1 MNNRDR
7 KRHEQRKA
15 RRAAAGVR
23 PWDTEPDLQNTRMLV
38 LPIDAGPQ
46 VRRIEIDTTDP
57 IDAVVRWG
65 RRALLEAAPV
75 ECLRVVTVTN
85 WDNDERELLEI
96 PEAREYARRLWAE
109 GRPLLRLLSE
119 SMWSPV
125 PDDSYGLPPEVLS
138 AFGLGWL
145 DVYLLGFCDVA
156 DSQPVETE
164 TGTVY
169 RVGMVGM
176 GPERRESLRAELLEV
191 TDNNPAGVGFDA
203 VRERAHLAQAHTETL
218 YKSADELVQ
227 AGQLDHVLVIVSA
240 LDLVGRD
247 LIVRLVGQEQARQH
261 LERCRADDLHP
272 AAVFHCPRS
281 LAIEGIRT
289 FAPQAAA
296 TIGEQIPPGEF
307 WTLTVAGGGTQV
319 GRIRNTEGTT

>member
-1 MNNRDR
+1 MNPRDW

-15 RRAAAGVR
+15 RRAAAAGR
-23 PWDTEPDLQNTRMLV
+23 SWDTEPELRNTRMLV
-38 LPIDAGPQ
+38 LPINDGPQ

-57 IDAVVRWG
+57 IEAVVRWG

-75 ECLRVVTVTN
+75 ECLRVVSVKN
-85 WDNDERELLEI
+85 WDADRRELLEI

-109 GRPLLRLLSE
+109 GKPLLRLLSE

-125 PDDSYGLPPEVLS
+125 PDDSCGFPAEVLS

-145 DVYLLGFCDVA
+145 DVYLLGFCDVV
-156 DSQPVETE
+156 DSEPVETE
-164 TGTVY
+164 TGTAY

-176 GPERRESLRAELLEV
+176 GTKRREALREELLEV
-191 TDNNPAGVGFDA
+191 SDSNPGGVGFDA
-203 VRERAHLAQAHTETL
+203 VRDRTHLAQSHTETL
-218 YKSADELVQ
+218 YKAADELVH
-227 AGQLDHVLVIVSA
+227 AGQFDHVLVIVSA
-240 LDLVGRD
+240 LDVVGRD

-281 LAIEGIRT
+281 LAIDGVRP
-289 FAPQAAA
+289 FAPQAAD
-296 TIGEQIPPGEF
+296 TIGEQLPPGEF
-307 WTLTVAGGGTQV
+307 WTLTVASGGTQV
-319 GRIRNTEGTT
+319 GRIRNTEGTK